1 MRGIYSFIIAF
12 FFVLP
17 LKAQIYDPVTWSFE
31 VGAVEA
37 NEVDLTI
44 HADIEE
50 GWHLYSQ
57 EAGEGPISTSFNFF
71 ENSKMELKGS
81 VKEGKAIEDFDPNF
95 DAVLKFFKTKAD
107 FRYNNASFL

>member
-17 LKAQIYDPVTWSFE
+17 LKAQIYDPQCSFE

-44 HADIEE
+44 TQILKKDGISIHKLEALYLL
-50 GWHLYSQ
+50 HL
-57 EAGEGPISTSFNFF
+57 TF
-71 ENSKMELKGS
+71 
-81 VKEGKAIEDFDPNF
+81 
-95 DAVLKFFKTKAD
+95 
-107 FRYNNASFL
+107 